1 MITMAFAQMV
11 YFAFISLEEYGG
23 DDGLVIDLRSEFPGL
38 LDLENPTTLYYVSFA
53 TLLVCLLLLQRLVHS
68 RFGRVIVGSRSN
80 ERRTQALGFNTYRY
94 RLVCYVIAGSI
105 AGFAGALLGNFT
117 SFISPDM
124 MDWTRS
130 GELIFMVVLGGTA
143 TLFGPVLGA
152 AAFLLIEEWLSS
164 LTVYWQL
171 PFGLLL
177 IATVLF
183 IRGGLMGL
191 FSQIRGR
198 PR

>member
-1 MITMAFAQMV
+1 MF
-11 YFAFISLEEYGG
+11 
-23 DDGLVIDLRSEFPGL
+23 
-38 LDLENPTTLYYVSFA
+38 
-53 TLLVCLLLLQRLVHS
+53 LLL
-68 RFGRVIVGSRSN
+68 
-80 ERRTQALGFNTYRY
+80 
-94 RLVCYVIAGSI
+94 
-105 AGFAGALLGNFT
+105 
-117 SFISPDM
+117 PDM

>member
-1 MITMAFAQMV
+1 
-11 YFAFISLEEYGG
+11 
-23 DDGLVIDLRSEFPGL
+23 
-38 LDLENPTTLYYVSFA
+38 
-53 TLLVCLLLLQRLVHS
+53 
-68 RFGRVIVGSRSN
+68 
-80 ERRTQALGFNTYRY
+80 
-94 RLVCYVIAGSI
+94 
-105 AGFAGALLGNFT
+105 
-117 SFISPDM
+117 